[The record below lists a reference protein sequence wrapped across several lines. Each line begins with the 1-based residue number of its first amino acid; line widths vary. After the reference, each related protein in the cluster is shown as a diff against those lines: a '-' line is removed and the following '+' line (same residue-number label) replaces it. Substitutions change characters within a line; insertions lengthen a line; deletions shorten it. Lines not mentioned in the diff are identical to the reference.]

1 MTVVSNAS
9 PLINLARIGQ
19 LDLLRQVYGEVW
31 IPEAVRREVVE
42 EGAGQPGAQEVQAAK
57 WIKTQTITNGPLVQ
71 ALRQELDA
79 GEAEAIVL
87 ALETSADVLLM
98 DERLGRE
105 AARHLGVAVTGLIGL
120 FVEAKHRG
128 LIPAVKPSLDALRD
142 EAGFRVRQ
150 EFYEQVLHDA
160 GE

>member
-19 LDLLRQVYGEVW
+19 MDLLRDVYGEVR

-42 EGAGQPGAQEVQAAK
+42 EGAGQPGAQEVQAAE
-57 WIKTQTITNGPLVQ
+57 WIKTQTITNEPLVQ

-120 FVEAKHRG
+120 FVEAKRRG
-128 LIPAVKPSLDALRD
+128 LISAVKPSLDALRD
-142 EAGFRVRQ
+142 QAGFRIRQ
-150 EFYEQVLHDA
+150 GLYEEVLRDA

>member
-19 LDLLRQVYGEVW
+19 LDLLPKVYGEVR

-42 EGAGQPGAQEVQAAK
+42 EGAGQPGAQEVDAAD
-57 WIKTQTITNGPLVQ
+57 WIKTQTITNRPLVQ
-71 ALRQELDA
+71 ALGQDLDS

-87 ALETSADVLLM
+87 ALETEADLLLM

-105 AARHLGVAVTGLIGL
+105 AARHLGVTVTGLIGL

-128 LIPAVKPSLDALRD
+128 LISAIKPLLDALRD
-142 EAGFRVRQ
+142 QAGFHIRQ
-150 EFYEQVLHDA
+150 ELYDQVLHDA

>member
-19 LDLLRQVYGEVW
+19 LDLLAKVYGGVL

-42 EGAGQPGAQEVQAAK
+42 EGAGQPGAHEVDVAE
-57 WIKTQTITNGPLVQ
+57 WIQTQTVTDQRLVR
-71 ALRQELDA
+71 ALGQDLDS

-87 ALETSADVLLM
+87 ALETDADLLLM
-98 DERLGRE
+98 DERLGRD
-105 AARHLGVAVTGLIGL
+105 AARHLGVTVTGLIGL
-120 FVEAKHRG
+120 LVEAKHRG
-128 LIPAVKPSLDALRD
+128 LTSAIKPSLDALRD
-142 EAGFRVRQ
+142 QAGFRIRQ
-150 EFYEQVLHDA
+150 GLYDQVLQDA

>member
-1 MTVVSNAS
+1 MSAVSNAS

-19 LDLLRQVYGEVW
+19 LDLLRAVYGEIW

-42 EGAGQPGAQEVQAAK
+42 EGAGQSGAQEVQVAD
-57 WIKTQTITNGPLVQ
+57 WIKTQIITNRPLVQ
-71 ALRQELDA
+71 ALGRDLDP

-87 ALETSADVLLM
+87 ALESDADVLLM

-105 AARHLGVAVTGLIGL
+105 AARHLGVRVTGLIGL

-128 LIPAVKPSLDALRD
+128 LISAIKPCLDALRD
-142 EAGFRVRQ
+142 QAGFRIRQ
-150 EFYEQVLHDA
+150 ALYEQVLHDA